1 MKYYSVILLLFCSFF
16 SHGQVNSA
24 NIKIDSITSLQLVRE
39 KFNPEINKL
48 EIKNGF
54 VLGINDSPLFG
65 SDGEIPKYKLIK
77 ATLKIKDKSYNLQVD
92 NMYNPWTGDHLNVDF
107 FKIIHSGENHHLLKC
122 IFSDGAGTY
131 AAQWLIE
138 GNSSIRDII
147 TKDELIIESYFQK

>member
-1 MKYYSVILLLFCSFF
+1 MKCYSVILLLLCSFF
-16 SHGQVNSA
+16 SHGQVNSV

-92 NMYNPWTGDHLNVDF
+92 NMYNPWTGDNLNIDF
-107 FKIIHSGENHHLLKC
+107 FNIIHNGENHHLFKG

-138 GNSSIRDII
+138 WNSSIRDII
-147 TKDELIIESYFQK
+147 TKDEFIIESYFQK

>member
-1 MKYYSVILLLFCSFF
+1 MKCYSIILLLFCSFF

-92 NMYNPWTGDHLNVDF
+92 NMYNPWTGDQLNVNF

-122 IFSDGAGTY
+122 IFSDGAGSY
-131 AAQWLIE
+131 SAYWKIE
-138 GNSSIRDII
+138 EKSSKREILSN
-147 TKDELIIESYFQK
+147 DEKYFEWQLEN

>member
-1 MKYYSVILLLFCSFF
+1 MKYYSVILLLFCSFL

-65 SDGEIPKYKLIK
+65 SDGESPKYKLIK
-77 ATLKIKDKSYNLQVD
+77 ATLKIKDKSYNL
-92 NMYNPWTGDHLNVDF
+92 
-107 FKIIHSGENHHLLKC
+107 
-122 IFSDGAGTY
+122 
-131 AAQWLIE
+131 
-138 GNSSIRDII
+138 
-147 TKDELIIESYFQK
+147 